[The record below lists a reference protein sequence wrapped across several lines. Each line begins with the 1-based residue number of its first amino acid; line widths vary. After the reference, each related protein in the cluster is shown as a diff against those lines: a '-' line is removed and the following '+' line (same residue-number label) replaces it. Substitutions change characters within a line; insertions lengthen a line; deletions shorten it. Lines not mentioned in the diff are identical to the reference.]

1 MVALLSFLSKAEGIL
16 SAVGEI
22 GEVIKK
28 IARNIENFATYGP
41 AYYALEASK
50 AVKQYFEGSVMAQQL
65 GLSLGSEY
73 STPFG
78 TTKYWE
84 DIQRAINKT
93 NLQLGIGGQVAKD
106 LRDNLIKGKSALLG
120 YNVDIENFSSAYST
134 FVEEYGR
141 PFAPSDEDI
150 KNMAMINKA
159 FDGQFDS
166 LIPIAKLYGRTI
178 QDTRTFLNDAMVKS
192 DKYGI
197 SVKKVLNDIQKNIA
211 DVDRYT
217 FKNGLEGL
225 KKMAI
230 EANRLNLSMDKVV
243 QFSDRF
249 YDAEDAIEMAASLQ
263 MMGGEFAQ
271 FGDVFQL
278 MYDANNDVGSLID
291 KVADLT
297 KGMGMLNKTTG
308 EIEFSSLERRQLK
321 YFETISGIPVEEM
334 MRTRRVQKQEEI
346 VRRYISPEFAAGSKE
361 NLDEYINKI
370 AMLAEFKGGTPKI
383 TIGNEQK
390 LVSQISPQD
399 LEKLSTIGMDPLK
412 DPLENLIMVNRTA
425 TEELQKIY
433 QQIVILSNDFEILNA
448 EQLSIAKR
456 AALDKASMES
466 GAGLIRTGQELEK
479 QAKLSAANQSGE
491 VFKKMDEGPS
501 FITKAMSMLGGI
513 TTGQLPFP
521 TFSSESKDTTFNK
534 GNIKTTS
541 VSSFKDIKDDENA
554 TKELVKSY
562 FNYERYAKNR
572 PNTSEAKL
580 FLSGEA
586 VIKLD
591 MNGKTYKV
599 LDLKND
605 PNFKNAYKQEFN
617 QEIES
622 SLKSTNDN
630 GGKNTTPSKS
640 LY

>member
-1 MVALLSFLSKAEGIL
+1 M
-16 SAVGEI
+16 
-22 GEVIKK
+22 
-28 IARNIENFATYGP
+28 YGP

-73 STPFG
+73 DTPFG

-84 DIQRAINKT
+84 EIQKAINKT
-93 NLQLGIGGQVAKD
+93 NTQLGIGGQVAKD
-106 LRDNLIKGKSALLG
+106 MRDNLIKGRSSLIG
-120 YNVDIENFSSAYST
+120 YGTDIENFTSSYST

-178 QDTRTFLNDAMVKS
+178 QDTRDFLNDAMVKS

-211 DVDRYT
+211 DIDRYT

-346 VRRYISPEFAAGSKE
+346 VRRYISPQFAQGSKE
-361 NLDEYINKI
+361 NLDEYVNKL
-370 AMLAEFKGGTPKI
+370 AMLSEFKGGVPKI
-383 TIGNEQK
+383 TIDNQQK
-390 LVSQISPQD
+390 LISEISPED
-399 LEKLSTIGMDPLK
+399 MEKLSVIGMDPLK
-412 DPLENLIMVNRTA
+412 DPLENLIDVNRTA
-425 TEELQKIY
+425 VERLQDIY
-433 QQIVILSNDFEILNA
+433 KQIVIMANDYEVLNA
-448 EQLSIAKR
+448 EKLTIEREKKIAQTR
-456 AALDKASMES
+456 LEPGSFVYAAQQGTKKAKMAAADWS
-466 GAGLIRTGQELEK
+466 GTDLLQGTSSNNPYEPNVGSQT
-479 QAKLSAANQSGE
+479 SAWSKNPVILQS
-491 VFKKMDEGPS
+491 FS
-501 FITKAMSMLGGI
+501 GI
-513 TTGQLPFP
+513 K
-521 TFSSESKDTTFNK
+521 ED
-534 GNIKTTS
+534 S
-541 VSSFKDIKDDENA
+541 VAS
-554 TKELVKSY
+554 KELVNKY
-562 FNYERYAKNR
+562 FTYEKIAKQT
-572 PNTSEAKL
+572 PSAEESKL

-591 MNGKTYKV
+591 VNGKTYKV

-605 PNFKNAYKQEFN
+605 PNFRKAYKQEFN

-630 GGKNTTPSKS
+630 GGKNTTPSKP

>member
-192 DKYGI
+192 DKYGV

-448 EQLSIAKR
+448 EKLSIAKR

-491 VFKKMDEGPS
+491 VFKKMDEGRS
-501 FITKAMSMLGGI
+501 FVGMLASMVPRVI
-513 TTGQLPFP
+513 TGQLPFP

-605 PNFKNAYKQEFN
+605 PNFRNAYKQEFN